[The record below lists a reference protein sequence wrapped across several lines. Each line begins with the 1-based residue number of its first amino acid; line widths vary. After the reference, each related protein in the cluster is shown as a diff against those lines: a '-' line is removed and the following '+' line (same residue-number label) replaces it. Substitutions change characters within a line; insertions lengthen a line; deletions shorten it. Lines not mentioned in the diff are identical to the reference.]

1 MSGMVLGA
9 RVDQDELDMANTRQS
24 DGQVHIRE
32 ERVLV
37 TRAVIRVSVKHHGD
51 WEEGPQIVAREL
63 TGAD

>member
-1 MSGMVLGA
+1 MVLGA
-9 RVDQDELDMANTRQS
+9 RIDQDELDMANARGS

-37 TRAVIRVSVKHHGD
+37 TRAVIRVSEKHHGG